1 MKTATKSLSL
11 QSYAFQLRKLL
22 ISKCDVDEL
31 LTQHKYHQQFLAE
44 YASRLDPVRLSFA
57 DRFAWKFLREINIL
71 SPKFIENKEGSKQV
85 GIYSMGVYQDLTKIV
100 HQVQSIWF
108 PEMKDLPNVVWL
120 KHFSTRKLA
129 HYAKNKDEIA
139 FSLIFDSAE
148 TPPEILNYLAYHE
161 LLHRQVG
168 SKVVNGRRY
177 HHTGEFKT
185 KEQLFPNWRD
195 IEDQIGKYIS
205 NTF

>member
-11 QSYAFQLRKLL
+11 QSYAFRLRKLL
-22 ISKCDVDEL
+22 VGKCDVDEL
-31 LTQHKYHQQFLAE
+31 LTQHNYHQQFLAKF
-44 YASRLDPVRLSFA
+44 STRIDPAGLSFA

-71 SPKFIENKEGSKQV
+71 NTKFMEGKETDKSPGKN
-85 GIYSMGVYQDLTKIV
+85 SMGVYQDLTKIV
-100 HQVQSIWF
+100 QQVQSIWF
-108 PEMKDLPNVVWL
+108 SEMNGLPNIVWL

-129 HYAKNKDEIA
+129 HYAKNRDEIA
-139 FSLIFDSAE
+139 FSLIFDSADA
-148 TPPEILNYLAYHE
+148 PPEILNYLAYHE

-185 KEQLFPNWRD
+185 KEQLFPNWRE
-195 IEDQIGKYIS
+195 IEERIGKYIS
-205 NTF
+205 TTF